1 VLRVGLASDSFG
13 NLDALGVA
21 LDIFARVG
29 AERIFFLGGWYADV
43 PAALAR
49 RRAAASPGPDAA
61 AGSPVDGGDFLAAVR
76 SSLSHATATMG
87 DALAGRI
94 TRVASRAC
102 PEVALGAPTKT
113 VDMLEGLLCCLVHD
127 KADLTREDISNASLL
142 FHGKSETAALVQ
154 IGPRVFMTPGS
165 LNARAAEGRPATFAF
180 LDLQPPEVE
189 LVVFSGDGAELRRE
203 RATLASGAKVS
214 VK

>member
-1 VLRVGLASDSFG
+1 MRIGLASDTFG

-43 PAALAR
+43 DAALAR
-49 RRAAASPGPDAA
+49 RRAGAASGTKEGD
-61 AGSPVDGGDFLAAVR
+61 DFLSAVR
-76 SSLSHATATMG
+76 SSLSRAAG
-87 DALAGRI
+87 IPEDELAGRI

-113 VDMLEGLLCCLVHD
+113 VDMLEGLLVCLVHD
-127 KADLTREDISNASLL
+127 KAALSRDDISNASLL
-142 FHGKSETAALVQ
+142 FHGNSGTAAVVQ
-154 IGPRVFMTPGS
+154 IGPRVFVTPGQLRS
-165 LNARAAEGRPATFAF
+165 RAVEPATFAF
-180 LDLQPPEVE
+180 LDLQPPELE
-189 LVVFSGDGAELRRE
+189 LVVFSAEGAELRRE
-203 RATLASGAKVS
+203 RAALGSGAKVS